1 MGVRGLQNFCRQYS
15 TKRTFEDLLRPY
27 AAKQRI
33 GIDISFYIY
42 KWLAD
47 EHKIVQFIRDLE
59 LNRHQVLLVF
69 DGRAEDGKQWEAQR
83 RRDVREQATKSAEEI
98 RQRLDTEKD
107 TIPEWERRE
116 LEREMAEQQ
125 KKGFTLTKE
134 LRNKI
139 KERLYK
145 EKIPMIRAKGE
156 ADGLLAS
163 LSSRGELDIVLSG
176 DMDLLAMGTR
186 SLWTPDETGF
196 VFNEYNREY
205 ILQELKL
212 TDWQFRSMCAV
223 CFTEASEKQNKYDIR
238 HAYQMMRV
246 HGSLDRIKA
255 KYPEWLEA
263 WPEEGSHMFYR
274 PIDSVDNWIRDDQLE
289 IYRAFLNY
297 EPMPYVN

>member
-1 MGVRGLQNFCRQYS
+1 MGVRGLQNFCRQYA
-15 TKRTFEDLLRPY
+15 TKRVFEDLLAPH
-27 AAKQRI
+27 ASKQRI

-42 KWLAD
+42 KWQAD
-47 EHKIVQFIRDLE
+47 ANKIVQFIRDLE
-59 LNRHQVLLVF
+59 HNKHQVVLVF

-98 RQRLDTEKD
+98 RQRLEDEKD
-107 TIPEWERRE
+107 TLPEWERRE
-116 LEREMAEQQ
+116 LEREMLDQQ

-134 LRNKI
+134 TRNSL
-139 KERLYK
+139 KERFYT
-145 EKIPMIRAKGE
+145 EQIPMLRAKGE
-156 ADGLLAS
+156 ADGLLACM
-163 LSSRGELDIVLSG
+163 SSRGELDIVLSG

-186 SLWTPDETGF
+186 FLWTPDETGLI
-196 VFNEYNREY
+196 FNVYDREQL
-205 ILQELKL
+205 LQEIKL

-246 HGSLDRIKA
+246 HGSIDRIRA

-263 WPEEGSHMFYR
+263 WPEEETHMFYR
-274 PIDSVDNWIRDDQLE
+274 PIDSVQNWIREDQVE
-289 IYRAFLNY
+289 IYNAFLNY

>member
-15 TKRTFEDLLRPY
+15 TKRIFEDLLYPTV
-27 AAKQRI
+27 AKQRI

-42 KWLAD
+42 KWQAD
-47 EHKIVQFIRDLE
+47 EEKLVTFIRDLE
-59 LNRHQVLLVF
+59 ANKHRVLLVF

-83 RRDVREQATKSAEEI
+83 RRDFREQANKSAEEI
-98 RQRLDTEKD
+98 RQRLDAEKD
-107 TIPEWERRE
+107 TLPEWERRE

-125 KKGFTLTKE
+125 KKGFTLTKDM
-134 LRNKI
+134 RNRI
-139 KERLYK
+139 KERFYT
-145 EKIPMIRAKGE
+145 EKIPMLKAKGE

-163 LSSRGELDIVLSG
+163 MSSRGELDIVISG

-186 SLWTPDETGF
+186 ILWTPDETGF
-196 VFNEYNREY
+196 LFNEYNRDFL
-205 ILQELKL
+205 LQELKMS
-212 TDWQFRSMCAV
+212 DWQFRSMCAV

-246 HGSLDRIKA
+246 HGSIDRIRA

-263 WPEEGSHMFYR
+263 WPEEDTHMFYR
-274 PIDSVDNWIRDDQLE
+274 PIDTVENWIRDDQ
-289 IYRAFLNY
+289 IAAYKAFLNY